1 MRELTRLRSTNFTAL
16 PNSAPGKTKN
26 RHLRLDTCVQMR
38 MGTDVPT
45 TCGRVRRAAPFL
57 NRGIAGE

>member
-1 MRELTRLRSTNFTAL
+1 
-16 PNSAPGKTKN
+16 
-26 RHLRLDTCVQMR
+26 LRLDTCVQMR